1 MSPEARAQLLA
12 LREAFL
18 QELPARVAAL
28 RAAWGEPEE
37 ARVAALQFQAHRL
50 AGAAGTFG
58 LPDVSVAAR
67 ELEDLLRSVGPG
79 GLDPAQVASA
89 LAQVEALAR
98 GPRPG
103 LDPAAP
109 SQDLP
114 KRPDPSGAFA
124 LLTGEPELARPL
136 QAALAALGHS
146 LPLQTADETLSAD
159 LHLHAPEV
167 LIVAADLHRGPLP
180 WGAAVASLP
189 LPPVLL
195 FASASD
201 DSAARLRAVREGGEG
216 FFRLPEDTQALA
228 DQLDALR
235 LHRSEEAFRIVAV
248 EDDPLVLK
256 EHTLILESAGMAVA
270 PATDA
275 VSTLEACLSSAPDLI
290 LLDWHLESC
299 TGPEIAAMLR
309 QVTALVGVPIVFLST
324 ERNLARQMSALHRG
338 ADNFLTKPIAPAH
351 LVAALTAQARRG
363 RVLRGF
369 MSRDGLTG
377 LLNHSALEQRLE
389 EEVSR
394 ARRQKAPLSFV
405 MMDLD
410 HFKKVNDTHGHG
422 MGDRVLKGLCR
433 VLSRRLRRSDI
444 VGRYGGEE
452 FAAVL
457 PGTPPDEA
465 LPVVEAVLA
474 DFRALVFGAGAD
486 AFSCSFSAGIAG
498 FPAQRDPAALRA
510 ASDQALYRAKAEGRS
525 RVVLAGGVE

>member
-1 MSPEARAQLLA
+1 MSPDARAQLQA

-18 QELPARVAAL
+18 QELPARLAAL

-37 ARVAALQFQAHRL
+37 ARAAALRFQAHRL

-58 LPDVSVAAR
+58 LPEVSVAAR
-67 ELEDLLRSVGPG
+67 ELEDLLKSAEPG
-79 GLDPAQVASA
+79 GPDPAQVESA
-89 LAQVEALAR
+89 LARVEARAR
-98 GPRPG
+98 EP
-103 LDPAAP
+103 LSKVEAAGAGE
-109 SQDLP
+109 DLP
-114 KRPDPSGAFA
+114 KKAAPSGAFA
-124 LLTGEPELARPL
+124 LISGEPDLARSL
-136 QAALAALGHS
+136 QAALAALGHN
-146 LPLQTADETLSAD
+146 LATQTAEETLSAD
-159 LHLHAPEV
+159 LHRHAPEV
-167 LIVAADLHRGPLP
+167 LIVAADLSKGPLP
-180 WGAAVASLP
+180 WGAVLASLP
-189 LPPVLL
+189 APPALL
-195 FASASD
+195 FASAID

-216 FFRLPEDTQALA
+216 FFRLPEDAQTLA
-228 DQLDALR
+228 DHLDALR
-235 LHRSEEAFRIVAV
+235 LHQSEEPFRVVVV

-256 EHTLILESAGMAVA
+256 EHTLILEAAGMAVS

-275 VSTLEACLSSAPDLI
+275 AATLEACLSSAPDLV

-309 QVTALVGVPIVFLST
+309 QVNALVGVPIVFLSG
-324 ERNLARQMSALHRG
+324 ERNLSRQMSALHRG
-338 ADNFLTKPIAPAH
+338 ADNFLTKPIAPSH

-410 HFKKVNDTHGHG
+410 RFKKVNDTHGHG

-433 VLSRRLRRSDI
+433 VLSQRLRRSDI

-457 PGTPPDEA
+457 PETPPEEA
-465 LPVVEAVLA
+465 VRVMEGVLA
-474 DFRALVFGAGAD
+474 DFRELMFGAGPER
-486 AFSCSFSAGIAG
+486 FSCSFSAGIAG
-498 FPAQRDPAALRA
+498 FPAERDPAALRA
-510 ASDQALYRAKAEGRS
+510 ASDQALYRAKAQGRS